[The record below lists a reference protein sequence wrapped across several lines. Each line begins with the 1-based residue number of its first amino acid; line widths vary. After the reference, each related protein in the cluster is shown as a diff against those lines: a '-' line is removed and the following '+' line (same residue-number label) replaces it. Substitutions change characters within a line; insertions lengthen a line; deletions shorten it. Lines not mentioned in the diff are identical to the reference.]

1 MSSLRS
7 SPISTASTSD
17 VAISAAYVSN
27 HLINSG
33 PDCSSPSTLRAIV
46 KAAFESGIE
55 SISPKHIWSLMNE
68 SISKDVI
75 KSHLQKFRLKK
86 ALSIDFYMTS
96 YDSILV
102 HLAANPHLRANVLAH
117 SASKAIEEPVC
128 QVANAS
134 NHFLSLEKDP
144 GAFTNEASGLLNF
157 ELPSVKEAYH
167 VMGEALCIDAAM
179 DLPLA
184 PPDAS
189 DLELFPSAGGSSR
202 ASSSRA
208 SSMLCSSNMF
218 AEYEELRL
226 QHQRQVNQCCISNAQ
241 QSILSSLSK
250 LMEVLSLSTDSLKT
264 RDGEIELLMLV
275 QSIRRFLWWVTV
287 QSGEGSMQPIG
298 NGGKGDTYR
307 YDILSHE

>member
-157 ELPSVKEAYH
+157 ELPNVEEADHSLNWELVPRYFDSV
-167 VMGEALCIDAAM
+167 INS
-179 DLPLA
+179 PLI
-184 PPDAS
+184 PVTS
-189 DLELFPSAGGSSR
+189 DLEFFSCGDGSS
-202 ASSSRA
+202 STLSKVVPIGDEVS
-208 SSMLCSSNMF
+208 
-218 AEYEELRL
+218 
-226 QHQRQVNQCCISNAQ
+226 QHQHQLRPQCIEEGVERV
-241 QSILSSLSK
+241 LSSLT
-250 LMEVLSLSTDSLKT
+250 LLEEVLSLSSNYLESSNYEK
-264 RDGEIELLMLV
+264 ELLKLV
-275 QSIRRFLWWVTV
+275 QNIRRRMWWAMAR
-287 QSGEGSMQPIG
+287 SGEVLKAP
-298 NGGKGDTYR
+298 
-307 YDILSHE
+307 L